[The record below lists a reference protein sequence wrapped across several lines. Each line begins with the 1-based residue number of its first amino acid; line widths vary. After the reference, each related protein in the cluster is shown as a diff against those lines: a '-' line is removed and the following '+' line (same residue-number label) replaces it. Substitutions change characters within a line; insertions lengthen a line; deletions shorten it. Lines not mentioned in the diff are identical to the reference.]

1 MSMLSV
7 VIPAYNEE
15 NGIAEIMHRVLA
27 IKESLHLSNAV
38 ELELVVVNDGS
49 HDRTYEKAF
58 NVAGQN
64 PCVKVISH
72 PKNRGYGAA
81 LKTGFA
87 NSQGDLIGFLDADGT
102 YPPEYFPQLCSAA
115 MAGSDLVIGS
125 RMMGADSKMP
135 LTRRIGNLF
144 FANLLTLVGGI
155 RVTDS
160 ASGMRV
166 FHRSAYE
173 KVCPL
178 PDGLNLTPVMST
190 RAIHENLKV
199 TEIPIPYSERVGRS
213 KLSVIRDG
221 RIFLESI
228 LWTAMYYNPVRILG
242 VVGAVGI
249 ILAALVV
256 IGILITRLSGIQT
269 LGPWGVVALFSALVN
284 GVVGISIFSL
294 GAVFNY
300 LVTLFHKRP
309 VRQGLFGRPLLKR
322 PLEFSFGWI
331 GLGIFGVG
339 FIVSI
344 VTLALGIS
352 GWEINRLW
360 LYLAGS
366 AMFILVG
373 TQLMVNWIVVR
384 ILSELSMR
392 DDMAARDM
400 QPL

>member
-1 MSMLSV
+1 MTMLSV

-15 NGIAEIMHRVLA
+15 NGIAEIMQRVLA
-27 IKESLHLSNAV
+27 VKNSLEVANV
-38 ELELVVVNDGS
+38 PDFELVVVNDGS
-49 HDRTYEKAF
+49 KDRTYETALM
-58 NVAGQN
+58 VAGKN
-64 PCVKVISH
+64 PCVRVISH

-87 NSQGDLIGFLDADGT
+87 NSKGDLIGFLDADGT
-102 YPPEYFPQLCSAA
+102 YPPEFFPQLCTAA
-115 MAGSDLVIGS
+115 MAGNDLVIGS

-144 FANLLTLVGGI
+144 FANLLTLVGGV

-166 FHRSAYE
+166 FHRTAYE
-173 KVCPL
+173 RVCPL

-190 RAIHENLKV
+190 RALHENLKV
-199 TEIPIPYSERVGRS
+199 AEIAIPYSERVGRS

-242 VVGAVGI
+242 MVGAVGV
-249 ILAALVV
+249 LLSALVLIGFV
-256 IGILITRLSGIQT
+256 IARLSGIQT
-269 LGPWGVVALFSALVN
+269 LGAWGVVALFSALVN

-294 GAVFNY
+294 GAAFNY
-300 LVTLFHKRP
+300 LVTLFHKSP
-309 VRQGLFGRPLLKR
+309 VRQGLFGRPLLKK

-331 GLGIFGVG
+331 GLGTFLLG
-339 FIVSI
+339 FIISI

-352 GWEINRLW
+352 GWEMNRLW

-366 AMFILVG
+366 AMLILVG
-373 TQLMVNWIVVR
+373 TQLMVNWILIR

-392 DDMAARDM
+392 DDLVARDM
-400 QPL
+400 QTL

>member
-1 MSMLSV
+1 MTMLSV

-15 NGIAEIMHRVLA
+15 NGIAEIMKRVLA
-27 IKESLHLSNAV
+27 VKESLQLANV
-38 ELELVVVNDGS
+38 PEFELVVVNDGS
-49 HDRTYEKAF
+49 RDRTYEAALK
-58 NVAGQN
+58 VASQD
-64 PCVKVISH
+64 PCVRVISH

-87 NSQGDLIGFLDADGT
+87 NSKGDLIGFLDADGT
-102 YPPEYFPQLCSAA
+102 YPPEYFPQLCTAA

-166 FHRSAYE
+166 FQRSVYE
-173 KVCPL
+173 KVVPL

-199 TEIPIPYSERVGRS
+199 TEIAIPYSERVGRS

-242 VVGAVGI
+242 IVGAVF
-249 ILAALVV
+249 ILLSALVL
-256 IGILITRLSGIQT
+256 IGFLTVRLSGVQT
-269 LGPWGVVALFSALVN
+269 LGAWGVVALFSALVN

-294 GAVFNY
+294 GASFNY
-300 LVTLFHKRP
+300 LVTLFHKSP
-309 VRQGLFGRPLLKR
+309 VRQGLFGRPLLKT

-331 GLGIFGVG
+331 GLGTFLTG
-339 FIVSI
+339 FIISI

-352 GWEINRLW
+352 GWEMNRLW

-366 AMFILVG
+366 AMLILVG
-373 TQLMVNWIVVR
+373 TQLMTSWILIR

>member
-1 MSMLSV
+1 MTTLTV

-15 NGIAEIMHRVLA
+15 KGITEIVQRVMSVRDALMGVGVSDL
-27 IKESLHLSNAV
+27 ELLVVDDGSRDHTRDVLH
-38 ELELVVVNDGS
+38 ELEPKYQGM
-49 HDRTYEKAF
+49 R
-58 NVAGQN
+58 
-64 PCVKVISH
+64 VICH
-72 PKNRGYGAA
+72 PRNKGYGAA
-81 LKTGFA
+81 LKTGF
-87 NSQGDLIGFLDADGT
+87 SQARGELIGFLDADGT
-102 YPPEYFPQLCSAA
+102 YPPEYFPQLCKAA

-166 FHRSAYE
+166 FQRSVYE
-173 KVCPL
+173 KVVPL

-199 TEIPIPYSERVGRS
+199 TEIAIPYSERVGRS

-242 VVGAVGI
+242 IVGAVF
-249 ILAALVV
+249 ILLSALVV
-256 IGILITRLSGIQT
+256 IGFLTARLSGVQT
-269 LGPWGVVALFSALVN
+269 LGAWGVVALFSALVN

-294 GAVFNY
+294 GVSFNY
-300 LVTLFHKRP
+300 LVTLFHKSP
-309 VRQGLFGRPLLKR
+309 VRQGLFGRPLLKT

-331 GLGIFGVG
+331 GLGTFLAG
-339 FIVSI
+339 FVISV

-352 GWEINRLW
+352 GWEMNRLW

-366 AMFILVG
+366 AMLILVG
-373 TQLMVNWIVVR
+373 TQLMISWILIR

>member
-1 MSMLSV
+1 MTMLSV

-15 NGIAEIMHRVLA
+15 NGITEIMQRVLA
-27 IKESLHLSNAV
+27 VKESLHEANV
-38 ELELVVVNDGS
+38 PEFELLVVNDGS
-49 HDRTYEKAF
+49 QDKTYETALSA
-58 NVAGQN
+58 AGQN
-64 PCVKVISH
+64 PCVRIISH

-87 NSQGDLIGFLDADGT
+87 NSRGDLIGFLDADGT
-102 YPPEYFPQLCSAA
+102 YPPEYFPQLCVAA

-166 FHRSAYE
+166 FQRSAYE

-213 KLSVIRDG
+213 KLSVVTDG
-221 RIFLESI
+221 RIFLKSI
-228 LWTAMYYNPVRILG
+228 LWTAMYYNPVKILG
-242 VVGAVGI
+242 IVGAIGM
-249 ILAALVV
+249 LLSALVV
-256 IGILITRLSGIQT
+256 IGFIIARLSGVQS
-269 LGPWGVVALFSALVN
+269 LGAWGVVALFSALVN

-294 GAVFNY
+294 GAAFNY
-300 LVTLFHKRP
+300 LVTLFHKTP
-309 VRQGLFGRPLLKR
+309 VRQGLFGRPLLKN

-331 GLGIFGVG
+331 GLGTFLVG
-339 FIVSI
+339 FVLSI
-344 VTLALGIS
+344 VTLVLGLS
-352 GWEINRLW
+352 GWEMNRLW
-360 LYLAGS
+360 MYLVGS
-366 AMFILVG
+366 AMLILVG
-373 TQLMVNWIVVR
+373 TQLMVNWILIR
-384 ILSELSMR
+384 ILSELSVR

>member
-1 MSMLSV
+1 MTMLSV

-15 NGIAEIMHRVLA
+15 NGIAEIMKRVLA
-27 IKESLHLSNAV
+27 VKESLQLANV
-38 ELELVVVNDGS
+38 PEFELVVVNDGS
-49 HDRTYEKAF
+49 RDRTYETALR
-58 NVAGQN
+58 VAGQD
-64 PCVKVISH
+64 PCVRVISH

-87 NSQGDLIGFLDADGT
+87 NSKGDLIGFLDADGT
-102 YPPEYFPQLCSAA
+102 YPPEYFPQLCKAA

-166 FHRSAYE
+166 FQRSVYE
-173 KVCPL
+173 KVVPL

-199 TEIPIPYSERVGRS
+199 TEIAIPYSERVGRS

-242 VVGAVGI
+242 IVGAVF
-249 ILAALVV
+249 ILLSALVV
-256 IGILITRLSGIQT
+256 IGFLTARLSGVQT
-269 LGPWGVVALFSALVN
+269 LGAWGVVALFSALVN

-294 GAVFNY
+294 GVSFNY
-300 LVTLFHKRP
+300 LVTLFHKSP
-309 VRQGLFGRPLLKR
+309 VRQGLFGRPLLKT

-331 GLGIFGVG
+331 GLGTFFAG
-339 FIVSI
+339 FIISV

-352 GWEINRLW
+352 GWEMNRLW

-366 AMFILVG
+366 AMLILVG
-373 TQLMVNWIVVR
+373 TQLMISWILIR